1 MVHPMS
7 ESKYSVS
14 PNVKPCPSN
23 RRSFQRAEIASI
35 DKLSI
40 WCVHL
45 LRRLG
50 WNRYFL
56 SDRRSTGG
64 DRRCPSWTTGLIT
77 GLIIVLVVALPA
89 CTRPVLI
96 TGLLT
101 SGPASMPSHLDY
113 SRSVDLAGRPGR
125 FHPDGIPVI
134 ARISETD
141 AGTFV
146 RAQFCCVA
154 GCHQPT
160 EIILA

>member
-1 MVHPMS
+1 MRSGCP
-7 ESKYSVS
+7 
-14 PNVKPCPSN
+14 PKPW
-23 RRSFQRAEIASI
+23 RRRTCFGGFRRRHQRDHGCKAVG
-35 DKLSI
+35 L
-40 WCVHL
+40 HL

-113 SRSVDLAGRPGR
+113 SRSVELAGRPGR
-125 FHPDGIPVI
+125 FHPDGITVI